1 MFGSFV
7 ADAALRSSLPRTDTS
22 LLPCHD
28 VSSGHHNFHRCA
40 LGLRWACARTMTMLL
55 HLQLLFTLPSHT
67 LTLSQLL
74 QQRAGPRA
82 RFSSAHPPSPQR
94 SSLILLALQLLP
106 FPCLRVCG
114 CALCELLSVS
124 TFSSLVWRTSLF
136 PTFASSVPSFAH
148 EYAAFHCSY
157 AWAVHGSSW
166 SALASRRVSLPTGRT
181 HSKSSCCQFQT

>member
-28 VSSGHHNFHRCA
+28 VSSGVTTSIGARWACAGLA

-55 HLQLLFTLPSHT
+55 HLPLLFTLPSHT

-94 SSLILLALQLLP
+94 SSLALLFCALLSLASAAALTASCSVCPLSILSLPWSGDLLS
-106 FPCLRVCG
+106 FLLSHSPCLPLHVRM
-114 CALCELLSVS
+114 LL
-124 TFSSLVWRTSLF
+124 
-136 PTFASSVPSFAH
+136 
-148 EYAAFHCSY
+148 
-157 AWAVHGSSW
+157 
-166 SALASRRVSLPTGRT
+166 
-181 HSKSSCCQFQT
+181 FQL